1 MKLTS
6 ARIYLIESGGIRP
19 VLLELETDV
28 GITGL
33 GEACVAYGI
42 GGTGAAYRRTIHD
55 WHRPAAHRGAVERDL

>member
-33 GEACVAYGI
+33 GEACVAY
-42 GGTGAAYRRTIHD
+42 APVP
-55 WHRPAAHRGAVERDL
+55 PAC